1 MTRRS
6 VAMIA
11 ILAFSGFISYS
22 GSPCFTAGDFSANRD
37 RLLAEIS
44 DGVVV
49 LDAATFPSEF
59 FYLTGVQ
66 SRDAK
71 LILVPE
77 QMTKQSPNPGAWK
90 TTLYL
95 PTKSPRSGVWDDPQL
110 SYGDDTA
117 TPTGI
122 SANAPISSFWA
133 DVAKL
138 GNITETIYV
147 PFRPSGDGGDP
158 LPADLQFVERLKRVS
173 PSLKI
178 KNLAPVLE
186 QLRWVKSAKEIEI
199 MRHACVITTDALK
212 EAARCT
218 HPGLYEY
225 EIEAVVNYVFRREG
239 SQRPAFMIIGSGPN
253 SCVLHHSSNDRQ
265 MKENELLVVD
275 IGTVFCSISTDL
287 TRTIPVSGTF
297 TTEQR
302 NIYNIVLQAQKK
314 AIAMVKPGVTLAQ
327 VHEAAYQVI
336 ADAGY
341 GKYFIHGT
349 SHTLN
354 GGTPVNPMTD
364 GLYYPQQNDRRYY
377 ANDVLLSAG
386 SMFTIEPGIYI
397 PEKNLGIRI
406 EDDILVTKDG
416 CEVLTAAAPKEID
429 EIEGLM
435 REERNY
441 IKK

>member
-6 VAMIA
+6 VAVIA
-11 ILAFSGFISYS
+11 ILTFGGFISNS
-22 GSPCFTAGDFSANRD
+22 GGPCFTGSDFSANRE
-37 RLLAEIS
+37 RLLAEVN
-44 DGVVV
+44 DGIIV
-49 LDAATFPSEF
+49 LDAATFPSEL

-66 SRDAK
+66 SREAK
-71 LILVPE
+71 LILIPE
-77 QMTKQSPNPGAWK
+77 QIAMQTPQPSAWQ

-122 SANAPISSFWA
+122 SANAPISSFWG

-138 GNITETIYV
+138 GNVTETIYV
-147 PFRPSGDGGDP
+147 PFRSSGDGGDP
-158 LPADLQFVERLKRVS
+158 LPADLQLVDRLKRMN
-173 PSLKI
+173 PGLKI

-186 QLRWVKSAKEIEI
+186 RLRWSKSAKEIEI
-199 MRHACVITTDALK
+199 MRHACRITVDAFK

-218 HPGLYEY
+218 RPGLYEY
-225 EIEAVVNYVFRREG
+225 VIEAVINYVFRSEG

-275 IGTVFCSISTDL
+275 IGTVYCSVSTDL

-302 NIYNIVLQAQKK
+302 DIYNIVLQAQKK
-314 AIAMVKPGVTLAQ
+314 AISIVKPGVTLTQ
-327 VHEAAYQVI
+327 VHEVAYQVI

-349 SHTLN
+349 SHSLN
-354 GGTPVNPMTD
+354 GGNPVNPKTD
-364 GLYYPQQNDRRYY
+364 GLYYPQQYERRYN
-377 ANDVLLSAG
+377 ANDVPLVAG

-416 CEVLTAAAPKEID
+416 CEVLTAAAPKEIG
-429 EIEGLM
+429 EIERLM
-435 REERNY
+435 KQEPLY